1 VHVFVCLGMCVC
13 VLVCVFLE
21 GCVLVCVPEGLCTSA
36 PGGLCIEFVS
46 LLMRRMVCTA
56 VASHI
61 PQNFHECLHQ
71 FGQWGGAMKCV
82 LLGSRS

>member
-1 VHVFVCLGMCVC
+1 MFLKGC
-13 VLVCVFLE
+13 VLVLLE
-21 GCVLVCVPEGLCTSA
+21 GCVLVCVPEGLCTSVPEGLCTSA